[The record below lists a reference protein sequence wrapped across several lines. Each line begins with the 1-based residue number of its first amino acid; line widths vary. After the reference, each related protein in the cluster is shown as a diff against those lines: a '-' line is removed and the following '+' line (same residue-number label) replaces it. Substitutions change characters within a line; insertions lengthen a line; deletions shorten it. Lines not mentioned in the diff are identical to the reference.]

1 MVFRREQIMNTN
13 PKYVLMPRD
22 ATMDILPIVLGG
34 LSSILGML
42 FDIYS
47 IFMLS
52 WLVHRV
58 VACL

>member
-1 MVFRREQIMNTN
+1 MNTN